1 MNGFFNILK
10 PPGLSSAAVVGA
22 VKRLTGEKRVGHAG
36 TLDPEAAGVL
46 PVMVGRATRLFDYLV
61 DKEKSYVAECA
72 FGTATD
78 TEDAQGT
85 VIAEGS
91 HYPALAEC
99 ARAAARLTGDILQRP
114 SVYSAIKQG
123 GKPLYDRARRGED
136 VEAPLRPVHIERITL
151 LEERPNHGL
160 LLRVDCGRGTYIR
173 SLCRDLGE
181 LTGCPA
187 HMRFLLRTRSGAF
200 TLAEAHTLEELAQ
213 ARDEGRPERLL
224 IPPEAP
230 LGHLPAVRV
239 KPGFVRLAASGT
251 APEKHNLTES
261 LPASL
266 PEGGAVRVFGGDVFL
281 GIAARS
287 GDGLR
292 WQAVFPP
299 EE

>member
-78 TEDAQGT
+78 TEDAQGA
-85 VIAEGS
+85 VIAEGDN
-91 HYPALAEC
+91 YPTLAEC
-99 ARAAARLTGDILQRP
+99 ARAAARLTGDIWQRP

-123 GKPLYDRARRGED
+123 GKPLYERTRRGEE
-136 VEAPLRPVHIERITL
+136 VEAPLRQVHIERITL
-151 LEERPNHGL
+151 LEERPDHGL

-200 TLAEAHTLEELAQ
+200 TLDGAHTLEELAQ
-213 ARDEGRPERLL
+213 ARDEGQPARFL

-230 LGHLPAVRV
+230 LGHLPAVEV
-239 KPGFVRLAASGT
+239 KAAFVRLAASGT
-251 APEKHNLTES
+251 APEKHNLTAP
-261 LPASL
+261 LPAAL
-266 PEGGAVRVFGGDVFL
+266 AEGGAVRVFGGGVFL
-281 GIAARS
+281 GIAARC